1 MEIDRNKLNAW
12 NASRKTERVAIADT
26 LEAIARERG
35 ASVTVRRDEPRNPGY
50 CGAGIDIQFRLNGV
64 GAMIDINDLHGGEWV
79 LIHWFN
85 DREYSGEP
93 GAMTA
98 RYPVRNFT
106 SRFQSLT
113 GGGGNGRPH
122 HKSTSH
128 PRDWYSL
135 AMMLDAGLMLAAR
148 GEAFEPSATE

>member
-1 MEIDRNKLNAW
+1 MPINREDLNALR
-12 NASRKTERVAIADT
+12 ASRKTERLLIAAA
-26 LEAIARERG
+26 LEEICKARG
-35 ASVTVRRDEPRNPGY
+35 ASITERRDEPRNPGY
-50 CGAGIDIQFRLNGV
+50 CGAGIALRIQCSGV
-64 GAMIDINDLHGGEWV
+64 GAMIDIDDLHGGEWA

-85 DREYSGEP
+85 VG
-93 GAMTA
+93 
-98 RYPVRNFT
+98 YPARNFT

-148 GEAFEPSATE
+148 GEAFEPEKAEGSAT

>member
-1 MEIDRNKLNAW
+1 MEIDRNSLNAC
-12 NASRKTERVAIADT
+12 NASRKTERIAIADV
-26 LEAIARERG
+26 LELIARERG
-35 ASVTVRRDEPRNPGY
+35 ATVTERREEPATKGY
-50 CGAGIDIQFRLNGV
+50 CGQTLALRFASNGV
-64 GAMIDINDLHGGEWV
+64 GCMVDIDDLHGGEWS

-85 DREYSGEP
+85 VEHP
-93 GAMTA
+93 A
-98 RYPVRNFT
+98 RNFT

-135 AMMLDAGLMLAAR
+135 AMMLDAGLMLAVR
-148 GEAFEPSATE
+148 GEAFEPARA